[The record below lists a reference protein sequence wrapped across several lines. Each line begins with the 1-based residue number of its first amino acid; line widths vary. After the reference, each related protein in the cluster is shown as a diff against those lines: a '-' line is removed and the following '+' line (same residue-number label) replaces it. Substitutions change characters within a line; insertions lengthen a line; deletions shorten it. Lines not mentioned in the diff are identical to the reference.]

1 MLYDIDGDG
10 TNDVGV
16 VDKNGNLFWIRV
28 GEHGQYLEDYHIQV
42 PKLKIMRN
50 WHTGLDPVFVDN
62 YILTA
67 MFDHKSNDRGK
78 QYGYGTGTEKP
89 LFSKSKDDPVD
100 AAAAKKI
107 KPDALGFRVQ
117 QDTYPELYKY
127 ADAKAASAQAAPIH
141 GRRLLSVED
150 SEEQANIPSEP
161 QNLDGNSAQVRTDA
175 VSSSVAV
182 ASKIMEDAKPLES
195 VVEKKE
201 ESVVEKPNDVKP
213 LESVVEK
220 KEESQAE
227 AVQPLESVVEKKEE
241 SVVEKPNDV
250 KPLESVVEKKEES
263 VVEKPN
269 DVQPLESIVEKKEES
284 QAEAVQSLES
294 VVEKKEES
302 VVEKPNDVK
311 PLESVVEKKEES
323 VVEKPNDV
331 QPLES
336 IVEKKEESQAEAVQP
351 LESVVEKKEES
362 VVEKP
367 NDVKPLEN
375 VESDRVVPAIV
386 TDPTI
391 TKQEE
396 ITTDKI
402 SEEVPQQ
409 KEVQK
414 EAQKEELDSGS
425 GDLEGPEFRPE
436 DELKDDYVPP

>member
-311 PLESVVEKKEES
+311 PLE
-323 VVEKPNDV
+323 
-331 QPLES
+331 
-336 IVEKKEESQAEAVQP
+336 
-351 LESVVEKKEES
+351 
-362 VVEKP
+362 
-367 NDVKPLEN
+367 N

>member
-50 WHTGLDPVFVDN
+50 WHSGLDPVFVDN

-89 LFSKSKDDPVD
+89 LFSRSKDDPVD
-100 AAAAKKI
+100 AATKKI

-127 ADAKAASAQAAPIH
+127 ADAKAASLQAAPIH

-161 QNLDGNSAQVRTDA
+161 KILDGNNAQVRTEA
-175 VSSSVAV
+175 VPSSVAV
-182 ASKIMEDAKPLES
+182 ASKKAEDVIPLESVMEKKEESVVEKPNDVKPLESIVEKEESVVEKPNDVKPLESVMEKKEESVVEKPNDAKPLESVVEKKEES

-220 KEESQAE
+220 PNDVK
-227 AVQPLESVVEKKEE
+227 PLESVMEKKEE

-250 KPLESVVEKKEES
+250 KPLES
-263 VVEKPN
+263 
-269 DVQPLESIVEKKEES
+269 I
-284 QAEAVQSLES
+284 
-294 VVEKKEES
+294 VEKKEES

-311 PLESVVEKKEES
+311 PLDSVDS
-323 VVEKPNDV
+323 G
-331 QPLES
+331 
-336 IVEKKEESQAEAVQP
+336 
-351 LESVVEKKEES
+351 
-362 VVEKP
+362 
-367 NDVKPLEN
+367 
-375 VESDRVVPAIV
+375 RVLPVTV
-386 TDPTI
+386 TDPVI

-396 ITTDKI
+396 LSPEKMI
-402 SEEVPQQ
+402 EELPQQ
-409 KEVQK
+409 KEVLQ
-414 EAQKEELDSGS
+414 EAQKVEPESGS

>member
-201 ESVVEKPNDVKP
+201 ESVVEKPNDLK
-213 LESVVEK
+213 
-220 KEESQAE
+220 
-227 AVQPLESVVEKKEE
+227 PLESVVEKKEE

-250 KPLESVVEKKEES
+250 K
-263 VVEKPN
+263 
-269 DVQPLESIVEKKEES
+269 
-284 QAEAVQSLES
+284 
-294 VVEKKEES
+294 
-302 VVEKPNDVK
+302 
-311 PLESVVEKKEES
+311 
-323 VVEKPNDV
+323 
-331 QPLES
+331 PLES

-351 LESVVEKKEES
+351 LESVVEKKKEES
-362 VVEKP
+362 VV
-367 NDVKPLEN
+367 
-375 VESDRVVPAIV
+375 
-386 TDPTI
+386 
-391 TKQEE
+391 
-396 ITTDKI
+396 
-402 SEEVPQQ
+402 
-409 KEVQK
+409 
-414 EAQKEELDSGS
+414 
-425 GDLEGPEFRPE
+425 
-436 DELKDDYVPP
+436 